1 MPSSL
6 ADSLQARPAVG
17 GEALGHL
24 EGSPSR
30 QEASRRAASEVQQ
43 MMEAERVVW
52 NRTLQEVQALQA
64 RSLEELITAKVD
76 RTLEV
81 ITMLSEASEER
92 FAGVEDGMEELRRAV
107 VRQDEGPPLGERAL
121 ADIQGDAE
129 AMRSQLA
136 DIQGLLSALQPV
148 AAAAVAA
155 AGGSSGGGGAAEGG
169 QANEQAALL
178 DLEAR
183 AERASLQQ
191 QLNEA
196 KADTGALGRQLRDAR
211 ADWDAVQ
218 QQLMEVKIEWT
229 SAQSRLVETDTAVAS
244 LEQQVRDA
252 RAELS
257 SSAAAAAATQRHSGD
272 SRTMLASVEQQQNA
286 SKVELVSLK
295 QELAEVKEL
304 SSIAAAEQQLQKKL
318 AAAAEQHS
326 REASVEA
333 LASLRRE
340 LAEVSGE
347 QEERLG
353 RLSVAVA
360 EAAEALASESTARLE
375 EVGGV
380 RKRLQ
385 GDHEDLRGA
394 LEQVAIDVREIEHG
408 LQTRFSSLQEDMA
421 SLFKEEMNQVISQG
435 FHSIASDLRQELTRL
450 CEDRMQQ
457 VRGRGDA
464 FSKSIKALPRT
475 GGEESGTLLRTVAEE
490 RAQHNEQRAA
500 FGNALA
506 MQQQEVR
513 ELQQQQRSSSQELVA
528 LQSLVHTERG
538 AASAEI
544 KRSLQS
550 ECTSL
555 REEMAQLCREEAQQV
570 RGSCDALGNTLAEL
584 QKGCGEELATLRTL
598 LQQAGQG
605 ISGDDLQHEVACIL
619 EEELAVLR
627 QSVGRLCDEEVPQL
641 RHSFEAL
648 SMRVEAQRQVSTCE
662 IGDLRGLLQAVAEER
677 NQHNEQRTALGKA
690 VTAQQQELRELQ
702 ASVQAVAAESNQ
714 HLEQRSALGRAA
726 AAQQQEL
733 RELQALMQ
741 QMQQVQQAD
750 GSGRTLTLASPSRKG
765 TTTSNT
771 VGEIALTGRAFEEL
785 QKYTRVEIDK
795 VAAALDAETRRRLR
809 DESTLRAELGNA
821 IAQERM
827 DRSVSLAKEREERI
841 RESSEFRQEVG
852 VAIRSW
858 HEQSKSEKSSGFDG
872 CWRTR
877 AAGTGV
883 EISGDVLRWP
893 SGVQVRM
900 SDYDADGFS
909 IQLQGTTHRAQLVSG
924 GVEVVWDDGDVWTL
938 EADAASN
945 S

>member
-1 MPSSL
+1 
-6 ADSLQARPAVG
+6 
-17 GEALGHL
+17 
-24 EGSPSR
+24 
-30 QEASRRAASEVQQ
+30 
-43 MMEAERVVW
+43 
-52 NRTLQEVQALQA
+52 
-64 RSLEELITAKVD
+64 
-76 RTLEV
+76 
-81 ITMLSEASEER
+81 
-92 FAGVEDGMEELRRAV
+92 
-107 VRQDEGPPLGERAL
+107 
-121 ADIQGDAE
+121 
-129 AMRSQLA
+129 
-136 DIQGLLSALQPV
+136 
-148 AAAAVAA
+148 
-155 AGGSSGGGGAAEGG
+155 
-169 QANEQAALL
+169 
-178 DLEAR
+178 LEAR
-183 AERASLQQ
+183 AECASLQQ

-229 SAQSRLVETDTAVAS
+229 SAQSRLVETDTAVDS

-257 SSAAAAAATQRHSGD
+257 SSAAAAATQRHSSD

-318 AAAAEQHS
+318 IAAAEQHS
-326 REASVEA
+326 REAGVEA
-333 LASLRRE
+333 LAALRRE

-353 RLSVAVA
+353 RLSAAVA

-385 GDHEDLRGA
+385 EDREDLRGA

-408 LQTRFSSLQEDMA
+408 LHNRFSSPQEDVA

-435 FHSIASDLRQELTRL
+435 FHSIASDLRQELTQL
-450 CEDRMQQ
+450 CEERM
-457 VRGRGDA
+457 
-464 FSKSIKALPRT
+464 
-475 GGEESGTLLRTVAEE
+475 
-490 RAQHNEQRAA
+490 
-500 FGNALA
+500 
-506 MQQQEVR
+506 
-513 ELQQQQRSSSQELVA
+513 
-528 LQSLVHTERG
+528 
-538 AASAEI
+538 
-544 KRSLQS
+544 
-550 ECTSL
+550 
-555 REEMAQLCREEAQQV
+555 QQV

-641 RHSFEAL
+641 RHSLEAL
-648 SMRVEAQRQVSTCE
+648 SKGAEAQSQVSTCE

-677 NQHNEQRTALGKA
+677 KQHNEQRAALGKA
-690 VTAQQQELRELQ
+690 MTAQQQEIRELQ
-702 ASVQAVAAESNQ
+702 ASAQ
-714 HLEQRSALGRAA
+714 A

-733 RELQALMQ
+733 REMQALMQQMQ

-750 GSGRTLTLASPSRKG
+750 GGARTLTLASPSRKG

-771 VGEIALTGRAFEEL
+771 VGEIALTGRTFEEL

-795 VAAALDAETRRRLR
+795 VAAALDTETRRRLR

-821 IAQERM
+821 IAQERN

-841 RESSEFRQEVG
+841 HESSEFRQEVG

-858 HEQSKSEKSSGFDG
+858 HEQSKSEKSLGFDG

-883 EISGDVLRWP
+883 EISGDILRWP

-900 SDYDADGFS
+900 SDYDGDGFS

-924 GVEVVWDDGDVWTL
+924 GFEVVWDDGDVWTL
-938 EADAASN
+938 EADAVSN